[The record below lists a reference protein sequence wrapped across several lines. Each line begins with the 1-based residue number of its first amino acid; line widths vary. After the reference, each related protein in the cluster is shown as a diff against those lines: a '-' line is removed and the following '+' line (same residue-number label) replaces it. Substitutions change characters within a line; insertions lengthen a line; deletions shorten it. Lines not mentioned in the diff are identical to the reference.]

1 MVADNIITIIIE
13 IVLIMSMVISSTMLV
28 KKNSNESRKVFAI
41 SFVILIAVGV
51 IFSLV
56 QILTVLK
63 VIDMNIE
70 YSPLNIL
77 SLVSIIYWIAYTLKR
92 STLFDKVTG

>member
-1 MVADNIITIIIE
+1 
-13 IVLIMSMVISSTMLV
+13 MSMVISSTMLV

-77 SLVSIIYWIAYTLKR
+77 SLVSIIYWISYTLKR

>member
-51 IFSLV
+51 VFSLV

-77 SLVSIIYWIAYTLKR
+77 SLVSIIYWISYTLKR

>member
-77 SLVSIIYWIAYTLKR
+77 SLVSIIYWISYTLKR